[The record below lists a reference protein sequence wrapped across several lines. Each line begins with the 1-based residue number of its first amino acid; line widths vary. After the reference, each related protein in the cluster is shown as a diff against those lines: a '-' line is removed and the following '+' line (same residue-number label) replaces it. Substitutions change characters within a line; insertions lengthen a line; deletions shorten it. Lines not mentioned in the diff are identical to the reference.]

1 MNDTPKNEQQS
12 FVPEYPK
19 IYIPDYTRELKFL
32 NKQVQEFLKSDHQQ
46 QIDASMQ
53 RIESKID
60 SMPKVIPVRHH
71 HHFEIRSVA
80 FLVTFGLMLLSF
92 VTAYF
97 FYNGKQELKQAN
109 EEMRSDTLSYFL
121 VKAYYPDVAKT
132 LDKGFYAD
140 PVGFTNKAHELM
152 EARPVKKSN
161 NNVNQ
166 IKHRDER

>member
-1 MNDTPKNEQQS
+1 MNDTPKNEQQI

-19 IYIPDYTRELKFL
+19 IYIPDYTRELKFQ
-32 NKQVQEFLKSDHQQ
+32 NKLVQEFLKSDHQQ
-46 QIDASMQ
+46 QIDASVQ

-97 FYNGKQELKQAN
+97 FYNGKQELMQAN

-140 PVGFTNKAHELM
+140 PVGFTDKAHKLM

-166 IKHRDER
+166 IKHRDGQ